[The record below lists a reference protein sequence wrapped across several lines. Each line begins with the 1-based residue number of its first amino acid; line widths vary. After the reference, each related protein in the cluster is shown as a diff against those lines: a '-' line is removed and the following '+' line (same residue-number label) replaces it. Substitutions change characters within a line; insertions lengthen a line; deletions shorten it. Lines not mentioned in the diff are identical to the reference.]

1 VLGNLRLTDDGLN
14 SVQISGVATNK
25 NEFKIKNVVVA
36 GVLRDAS
43 DQIVSLGS
51 TYVLEENIG
60 PGASVSFSL
69 RIQRQAYSRYQL
81 YAQAERD
88 WE

>member
-1 VLGNLRLTDDGLN
+1 MFYGGGDSVRITGLAAN
-14 SVQISGVATNK
+14 G

-43 DQIVSLGS
+43 GEDVSVGS
-51 TYVLEENIG
+51 TFLLEEDIE
-60 PGASVSFSL
+60 PGSGVRFDL
-69 RIQRQAYSRYQL
+69 RIKYAPFARYQL